1 VPLGVSGGVVLDDG
15 GVLLVAG
22 SFELPIGELGAVSV
36 AFFVLFLL
44 LSFDFEWIFSEWV
57 CSVVFSGTTGPG
69 FRKTNH
75 QYNAPPIKTTSIT
88 MVIIIFFGI
97 LFLFF
102 IFITEP
108 LA

>member
-1 VPLGVSGGVVLDDG
+1 MPLGVSGGAALDDV

-22 SFELPIGELGAVSV
+22 SFELPIDELGAVSV

-57 CSVVFSGTTGPG
+57 CSVVFSGTIGPG
-69 FRKTNH
+69 FCKTNH
-75 QYNAPPIKTTSIT
+75 QYNVPPIKTTRLT
-88 MVIIIFFGI
+88 MVMVIFFGI

-108 LA
+108 LT